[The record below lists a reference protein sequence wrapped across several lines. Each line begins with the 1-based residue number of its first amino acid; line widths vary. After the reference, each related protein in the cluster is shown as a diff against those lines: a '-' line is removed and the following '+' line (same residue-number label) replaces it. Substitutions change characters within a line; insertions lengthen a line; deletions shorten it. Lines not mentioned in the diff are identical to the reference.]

1 MKSDLAEQLKEILD
15 NMSQEE
21 FDREWSKIAALELG
35 VEGIGDENEEK
46 NIQKSF
52 FFQKFVVPLLRSSAL
67 LHQFTNKQFDMKEFE
82 MPLAYELGRNGL
94 GPLLQGN
101 AAKNL
106 IGQTPEH
113 LSYILHIC
121 YDKDDAE
128 GFICAYNCLNENCED

>member
-21 FDREWSKIAALELG
+21 FDREWQKITALELG

-67 LHQFTNKQFDMKEFE
+67 LHQFTNKHFNMKEFE
-82 MPLAYELGRNGL
+82 MPLAYELG
-94 GPLLQGN
+94 
-101 AAKNL
+101 
-106 IGQTPEH
+106 
-113 LSYILHIC
+113 
-121 YDKDDAE
+121 
-128 GFICAYNCLNENCED
+128 

>member
-1 MKSDLAEQLKEILD
+1 
-15 NMSQEE
+15 
-21 FDREWSKIAALELG
+21 
-35 VEGIGDENEEK
+35 
-46 NIQKSF
+46 
-52 FFQKFVVPLLRSSAL
+52 
-67 LHQFTNKQFDMKEFE
+67 MKEFE

-113 LSYILHIC
+113 LSHILHIC

-128 GFICAYNCLNENCED
+128 AFISAYNCLNETFKD

>member
-21 FDREWSKIAALELG
+21 FDREWSKITALGLNSDG
-35 VEGIGDENEEK
+35 GKKNLLKNFVDSEK
-46 NIQKSF
+46 SCT
-52 FFQKFVVPLLRSSAL
+52 FVN
-67 LHQFTNKQFDMKEFE
+67 QFTNKQFEMKEFE
-82 MPLAYELGRNGL
+82 MPLAYEFGLNGL
-94 GPLLQGN
+94 GPLLQGK

-106 IGQTPEH
+106 IGQIPEH
-113 LSYILHIC
+113 LSYTLYIC